1 MTNGEYAHDD
11 SHGGGGLPKHTT
23 PTWEVELLISG
34 VAVFAMLQ
42 LPGLLDDAVFAVRP
56 RFADWAGIV
65 DVIYIYSKS
74 AAVMLAAT
82 FVLHLVLRA
91 RWIALVGMHSIY
103 PDGILWDRLRL
114 GPYTRRAEEKRIGAV
129 SDAIERADNRATTV
143 FAIGVSLAL
152 LLVMLTLSVALMFGA
167 SIVLGFRP
175 TVDMFALLVALVIVP
190 YGVAQ
195 TIDRKWGERLRQ
207 DRPGGK
213 LLAGVLGAYAA
224 IGLGNARNAV
234 FGMLASHGGRRRVVF
249 ATAVLMM
256 SAVLAVSAGY
266 YAMRSERPLGN
277 YAAFPTSGDMHPASL
292 DPRHYANRRDAVHN
306 GEAPF
311 IRSMVVSGPYLEVTV
326 PYRPALDESAMH
338 DACPGVASLAEG
350 ASRTGASLDC
360 LARIHALRLDGKPLL
375 ARFETGSDPATG
387 RPALVAMVDVRALAP
402 GRHELRT
409 ARLDAHEDEPK
420 DHVIPFWR

>member
-1 MTNGEYAHDD
+1 MRNGD
-11 SHGGGGLPKHTT
+11 SGPAGGLPKHTT

-56 RFADWAGIV
+56 RFSDWMGIV

-82 FVLHLVLRA
+82 FVVHLVLRA

-114 GPYTRRAEEKRIGAV
+114 GPYTRRAEEKRIGAIA
-129 SDAIERADNRATTV
+129 DAIERADNRATTV

-152 LLVMLTLSVALMFGA
+152 LLVMLTLSVALLFGV
-167 SIVLGFRP
+167 SIALGARP
-175 TVDMFALLVALVIVP
+175 TLDTVALLIALLIVP
-190 YGVAQ
+190 YGLSQVV
-195 TIDRKWGERLRQ
+195 DRRWGERLRQ
-207 DRPGGK
+207 DSLGGK

-224 IGLGNARNAV
+224 AGFGNTRNAAL
-234 FGMLASHGGRRRVVF
+234 GMLASHGGRRRVVL

-256 SAVLAVSAGY
+256 TAILGVSAVY
-266 YAMRSERPLGN
+266 YAMRAEKPLGN
-277 YAAFPTSGDMHPASL
+277 YAAFPISGDMHPASL
-292 DPRHYANRRDAVHN
+292 DPRHYADRRDAVRD
-306 GEAPF
+306 GQAPF
-311 IRSMVVSGPYLEVTV
+311 VPSMFVRGPYLEVTV
-326 PYRPALDESAMH
+326 PYQPALDENAMH
-338 DACPGVASLAEG
+338 DACPAVANRPEGAARIAASLE
-350 ASRTGASLDC
+350 C
-360 LARIHALRLDGKPLL
+360 LSRIHALRLDGKPLPV
-375 ARFETGSDPATG
+375 RFETGSDPATG

-409 ARLDAHEDEPK
+409 ARLDAHDDEPK
-420 DHVIPFWR
+420 VHVIPFWR